1 MFTRILCRGSR
12 GPVPHNACSALALV
26 LSLALLPDTASAAE
40 DYPYDATADTVFDI
54 IRDSDPSTFLCL
66 AYEGR
71 TTRQMWDK
79 RQNNEFDLEVF
90 HFTAHF
96 SDMPSIDII
105 LNPEFETPEAARAEA
120 GKYTHRLGRVPL
132 VFRHGI
138 RQFGIHK
145 GDRGFH
151 AGTGKVFVYADMADR
166 RISQNHLEESLL
178 HEGVHATLD
187 AEYRL
192 SPDWMAAQQQDGR
205 FLTRYAAS
213 RPDREDLAET
223 ALFAYSLLRH
233 PGRIPPADS
242 ADIARLVPARIAF
255 VERILDRPIEIAP
268 PTPPPDGCE

>member
-1 MFTRILCRGSR
+1 M
-12 GPVPHNACSALALV
+12 LV
-26 LSLALLPDTASAAE
+26 IILSLTALPQAASSAG

-71 TTRQMWDK
+71 TIRQMWDK
-79 RQNNEFDLEVF
+79 RLDDESDLEVF

-96 SDMPSIDII
+96 SDMPAIDII
-105 LNPEFETPEAARAEA
+105 LNPEFETPEAARREA
-120 GKYTHRLGRVPL
+120 QKYTRRLGQVPL

-138 RQFGIHK
+138 RQLGIHA

-151 AGTGKVFVYADMADR
+151 AGTGKVFVYAQMAER
-166 RISQNHLEESLL
+166 RIAENHLQESLL

-192 SPDWMAAQQQDGR
+192 SPEWIAAQQSDGR
-205 FLTRYAAS
+205 FLTRYAAH

-242 ADIARLVPARIAF
+242 AVIARTTPARIA
-255 VERILDRPIEIAP
+255 VIERILEIPLDIPP
-268 PTPPPDGCE
+268 PTPPPEGCE